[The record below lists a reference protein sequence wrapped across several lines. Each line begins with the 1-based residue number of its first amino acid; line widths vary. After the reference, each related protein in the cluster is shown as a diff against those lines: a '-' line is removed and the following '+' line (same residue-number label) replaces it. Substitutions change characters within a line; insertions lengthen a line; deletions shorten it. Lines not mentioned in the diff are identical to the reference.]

1 MQGEMQRKKVRNDA
15 EVFSQGDWVKAMP
28 LTARGN
34 IRCGKFNGAANN
46 GFLLDIVSLKCLKD
60 IRVEKHFLNS
70 HKKKEKKSFFFV
82 LKWQ

>member
-1 MQGEMQRKKVRNDA
+1 M
-15 EVFSQGDWVKAMP
+15 KAMP

-70 HKKKEKKSFFFV
+70 HKKKKRKAFFCFEMAITV
-82 LKWQ
+82 

>member
-1 MQGEMQRKKVRNDA
+1 M
-15 EVFSQGDWVKAMP
+15 KAMP

-70 HKKKEKKSFFFV
+70 HKKKEKKSFFLF
-82 LKWQ
+82 